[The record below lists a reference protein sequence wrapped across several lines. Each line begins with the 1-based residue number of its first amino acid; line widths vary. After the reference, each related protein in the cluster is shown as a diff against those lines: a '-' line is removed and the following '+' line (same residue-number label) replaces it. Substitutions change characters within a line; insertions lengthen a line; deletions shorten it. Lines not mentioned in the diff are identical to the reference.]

1 MSEPARPIPLM
12 PRHRSAVVS
21 GVSLA
26 RYTSLRVGGPARS
39 FLESDDAARIAEE
52 IQQAARNRSPVLVL
66 GGGSNL
72 LVADDGFDGLAV
84 KYSADGAEVEAGAAG
99 AGIVSAAAGT
109 AFANLARRLA
119 RDGWAGLEWGSNVP
133 GTIGGA
139 AVNNAG
145 AFGKS
150 MTDDVVDLDCLDLEG
165 RSRTLTPDELQ
176 YAYRSSV
183 LKRGMLGPVL
193 VTRVRCRVYRDDP
206 TDVRAR
212 IAEMQARRTATQ
224 PRQNSA
230 GSVFANPPGD
240 FAGRLIEAAGLK
252 GAQVGGARIS
262 PQHANFIVNEGE
274 ARAADVYSLVRLAQD
289 TVWRQLGVWLKPE
302 IQLVGS
308 WPRDQLRALAR
319 PEDRP

>member
-1 MSEPARPIPLM
+1 MTYHGLIAW
-12 PRHRSAVVS
+12 

-52 IQQAARNRSPVLVL
+52 IRRAARDRSPILVL

-72 LVADDGFDGLAV
+72 LVADDGFEGLAV
-84 KYSADGAEVEAGAAG
+84 KYSADDARVEAG

-150 MTDDVVDLDCLDLEG
+150 MTDDLVDLEYLDLEG
-165 RSRTLTPDELQ
+165 RSRTMTRDDLE
-176 YAYRSSV
+176 YEYRSSL
-183 LKRGMLGPVL
+183 LKRSALGPVL
-193 VTRVRCRVYRDDP
+193 VTRVRCRVHRDDP
-206 TDVRAR
+206 AAVRAR
-212 IAEMQARRTATQ
+212 IADMQARRTATQ

-252 GAQVGGARIS
+252 GAQIGGARIS
-262 PQHANFIVNEGE
+262 DQHANFIVNEGG
-274 ARAADVYSLVRLAQD
+274 ARAAHVYALVRLAQD
-289 TVWRQLGVWLKPE
+289 TVWRQLGLWLRPE

-308 WPRDQLRALAR
+308 WPGDQLRALAE
-319 PEDRP
+319 PEGRS